1 VELGPLVDPPPRS
14 EAVKVPHELWFPR
27 RVAGEVDP
35 DVPGP
40 PLVLAQ
46 GAEQVCDDLAV
57 RGGDGAARAF
67 RLPRSGDLLGGR
79 LDGSQERLRRAMTL
93 VSLLEEP
100 GCRLDVGVYERPD
113 LDRGLPS
120 LPARI
125 RLLRAP

>member
-1 VELGPLVDPPPRS
+1 
-14 EAVKVPHELWFPR
+14 
-27 RVAGEVDP
+27 VAGEVDP

-57 RGGDGAARAF
+57 RGGDGAARVF
-67 RLPRSGDLLGGR
+67 RLPGSCDLVRGR
-79 LDGSQERLRRAMTL
+79 LDGSQERLRRAMAL
-93 VSLLEEP
+93 VPLLEEL
-100 GCRLDVGVYERPD
+100 GGRLDVGVFERPD
-113 LDRGLPS
+113 LDRCRPS